1 MDIPKVVAEPRS
13 ELKLVEAS
21 IHVLEQTGQSKETF
35 TEADT
40 KCRTRE
46 IAVSRAE
53 ELAMKQVIEECLGR
67 SNASVKAGRRSD
79 QVSIRLK

>member
-1 MDIPKVVAEPRS
+1 MDIPKVVAELRS

-35 TEADT
+35 TEAIT

-46 IAVSRAE
+46 IARKTCGRTGDETGHRRLFRAF
-53 ELAMKQVIEECLGR
+53 
-67 SNASVKAGRRSD
+67 
-79 QVSIRLK
+79 